1 MKISPVL
8 NYTHFATK
16 KLSDIYIE
24 LDSDSKGLS
33 DLQAQEHLKKY
44 GQNKVSVKEIKWWQ
58 IFFRQFASP
67 FVYILIF
74 ASLLALYLGETIDS
88 VFIASFVLI
97 GAFLGFIQ
105 EYNSQKSVELLK
117 KFLVDHSRILRNGSE
132 ILVKSEDI
140 VLGDICILEPGNI
153 LPADMRFVRA
163 DNLLVDESIL
173 TGESMS
179 VSKTSLLLEKEN
191 ISGIHNATNMG
202 FSGTTI
208 MQGKGVGVVVATGKD
223 TQIGS
228 ITKLTAESDG
238 VSTFEKGISKLSR
251 WILKII
257 LVTLMLVFIINFFVK
272 KEDNRTNFAG
282 IILFSIALAVSVIP
296 ETLPVVSAL
305 SFSKGSLALAKKHV
319 VVKRL
324 SAVEDLG
331 SIEVLCTDKTGTIT
345 ENKMSVSAFH
355 AENEKHCLLFAA
367 LASSSEKYGS
377 SFDIALLS
385 KIGTDKEV
393 QQWKKINELPFD
405 PERKRNSVLVRN
417 TNENKLIVRG
427 APETIIA
434 SCLDISKEYKNEI
447 LIWIAEREMQGERVI
462 AIASKCWTD
471 GSMYTSQD
479 EKELEYIGAISFND
493 PIKESAIPAILQAE
507 ELGVRIKILTGDSKN
522 VAIAVAKKIGII
534 KSEQEAMTGE
544 DFEKLS
550 EFDQIIAVENV
561 HVFARVSP
569 EQKYR
574 VIELL
579 ERKYEVGFIGDGIND
594 APALKLAS
602 VALAVDTASDI
613 ARSASDIVLLNPSLS
628 VIIDGIK
635 GGREIFANMVKYLKT
650 TLISNFGNFYA
661 VAVAM
666 ILAPFL
672 PMLPVQV
679 LLLNLLTDTPMIAI
693 SFDKVDV
700 RELKKPRAYNV
711 KEIVLMSLIFGI
723 INAVFVFLFFIIF
736 FKNGA
741 TSLQTNLFIGSVF
754 VELLL
759 IFSIRTKKVFW
770 KGTKPS
776 MIVLLLCL
784 IPASLAVILPFTYW
798 GEKFLK
804 FTKPSYQSLGIILLM
819 VIIYFVTVEIAK
831 GIYYRIAK
839 N

>member
-1 MKISPVL
+1 MSYIS
-8 NYTHFATK
+8 FATK
-16 KLSDIYIE
+16 KISDIYSE
-24 LDSDSKGLS
+24 LGSNAKGLS
-33 DLQAQEHLKKY
+33 EVRVQEYSRKY
-44 GQNKVSVKEIKWWQ
+44 GLNKIAVKETKWWQ
-58 IFFRQFASP
+58 ILFRQFTSP
-67 FVYILIF
+67 FVYILVF

-88 VFIASFVLI
+88 IFIASFVLI
-97 GAFLGFIQ
+97 GAVLGFIQ

-117 KFLVDHSRILRNGSE
+117 KFLVDHSRILREGSE
-132 ILVKSEDI
+132 ILVKTEEI
-140 VLGDICILEPGNI
+140 VPGDICILEPGNV
-153 LPADMRFVRA
+153 LSADMRFIRT

-179 VSKTSLLLEKEN
+179 VSKTSIILEERN
-191 ISGIHNATNMG
+191 ISGLHDAINMG

-208 MQGKGVGVVVATGKD
+208 IQGKGIGIVVTTGKN
-223 TQIGS
+223 TQIGG
-228 ITKLTAESDG
+228 ITKLTAESEG
-238 VSTFEKGISKLSR
+238 VSTFEKGISKLSG

-257 LVTLMLVFIINFFVK
+257 IATLALVLIVNFLVK
-272 KEDNRTNFAG
+272 KADNRTNFADM
-282 IILFSIALAVSVIP
+282 ILFSIALAVSVIP

-331 SIEVLCTDKTGTIT
+331 SIEVLCADKTGTIT

-355 AENEKHCLLFAA
+355 AENEKSCLMFGV
-367 LASSSEKYGS
+367 LASSSGKYSS
-377 SFDIALLS
+377 SFDIALIS
-385 KIGTDKEV
+385 KLGTDTET

-405 PERKRNSVLVRN
+405 PERKRNSVLVGN
-417 TNENKLIVRG
+417 TNGNKLIVRG
-427 APETIIA
+427 APETILNL
-434 SCLDISKEYKNEI
+434 CLGLSMEKKNEI
-447 LIWIAEREMQGERVI
+447 SIWIAEREMLGERVI
-462 AIASKCWTD
+462 ALASRNWTG
-471 GSMYTSQD
+471 GSSYGPVE
-479 EKELEYIGAISFND
+479 EKNLEYIGAISFSD
-493 PIKESAIPAILQAE
+493 PIKESAIPAILHAK
-507 ELGVRIKILTGDSKN
+507 ELGVRIKILTGDSLN
-522 VAIAVAKKIGII
+522 VAIAVAKMTGII
-534 KSEQEAMTGE
+534 KNEEEAMTGE
-544 DFEKLS
+544 EFGGLS
-550 EFDQIIAVENV
+550 ETDQLIAVENV

-579 ERKYEVGFIGDGIND
+579 EKKYEVGFLGDGIND

-613 ARSASDIVLLNPSLS
+613 ARGASDIVLLNPSLS

-661 VAVAM
+661 VALAM

-693 SFDKVDV
+693 SFDRVDT
-700 RELKKPRAYNV
+700 RELKKPRSYNI
-711 KEIVLMSLIFGI
+711 KEIILMSLVFGI
-723 INAVFVFLFFIIF
+723 INAVFVFLFFLLF
-736 FKNGA
+736 FKNGS
-741 TSLQTNLFIGSVF
+741 TILQTNLFIGSVL

-759 IFSIRTKKVFW
+759 IFSIRTRKLFW

-776 MIVLLLCL
+776 VVVSLLCL
-784 IPASLAVILPFTYW
+784 IPASLAIILPFTQW

-804 FTKPSYQSLGIILLM
+804 FAKPSYESLVIILLM
-819 VIIYFVTVEIAK
+819 VIFYFATVEIAK
-831 GIYYRIAK
+831 LVYYRIAR

>member
-1 MKISPVL
+1 MS
-8 NYTHFATK
+8 YTAFATK
-16 KLSDIYIE
+16 KLSDIYSE

-33 DLQAQEHLKKY
+33 EVQAQEHLKKY
-44 GQNKVSVKEIKWWQ
+44 GQNKISVKETKWWQ
-58 IFFRQFASP
+58 ILFRQFASP

-88 VFIASFVLI
+88 IFIASFVLI
-97 GAFLGFIQ
+97 GAVLGFIQ

-117 KFLVDHSRILRNGSE
+117 KFLVDHSRILRNGAE
-132 ILVKSEDI
+132 ILIKSEDI

-153 LPADMRFVRA
+153 LPADMRFIRA

-179 VSKTSLLLEKEN
+179 VSKTSLLLEKHN
-191 ISGIHNATNMG
+191 ITGIHNATNMG
-202 FSGTTI
+202 FSGTTV
-208 MQGKGVGVVVATGKD
+208 MQGKGVGIIVATGKD
-223 TQIGS
+223 TQIGG
-228 ITKLTAESDG
+228 ITKLTAESEG
-238 VSTFEKGISKLSR
+238 VSTFEKGISKLSG

-257 LVTLMLVFIINFFVK
+257 LATLALVLIINFLVK
-272 KEDNRTNFAG
+272 KADNRTNFADM
-282 IILFSIALAVSVIP
+282 ILFSIALAVSVIP

-331 SIEVLCTDKTGTIT
+331 SIEVLCADKTGTIT

-355 AENEKHCLLFAA
+355 AENEKFCLLFGA
-367 LASSSEKYGS
+367 LASSPEKYSS
-377 SFDIALLS
+377 SFDIALIS
-385 KIGTDKEV
+385 KLGTDKEAE
-393 QQWKKINELPFD
+393 QWQKINELPFD
-405 PERKRNSVLVRN
+405 PERKRNSVLVGK
-417 TNENKLIVRG
+417 TNENRLIVRG
-427 APETIIA
+427 APEIIIDL
-434 SCLDISKEYKNEI
+434 CLNISNEKKNEI

-462 AIASKCWTD
+462 ALASKLWV
-471 GSMYTSQD
+471 GSSSYTSAE
-479 EKELEYIGAISFND
+479 EKDLEYIGAISFSD
-493 PIKESAIPAILQAE
+493 PIKESAIPAIIQAE
-507 ELGVRIKILTGDSKN
+507 ELGVRIKILSGDSKN
-522 VAIAVAKKIGII
+522 VVIAVAKKTGII
-534 KSEQEAMTGE
+534 KNEEQAMTGE
-544 DFEKLS
+544 EFQKLS
-550 EFDQIIAVENV
+550 EADQIIAVENV

-579 ERKYEVGFIGDGIND
+579 ERRYEVGFLGDGIND

-635 GGREIFANMVKYLKT
+635 GGREIFTNMVKYLKT

-661 VAVAM
+661 VALAM

-711 KEIVLMSLIFGI
+711 NEIVLMSLVFGV
-723 INAVFVFLFFIIF
+723 INAVFVFLFFLIF
-736 FKNGA
+736 IKQGSNI
-741 TSLQTNLFIGSVF
+741 LQTNLFIGSVL

-759 IFSIRTKKVFW
+759 IFSIRTKKLFW

-776 MIVLLLCL
+776 IIVSLLCL
-784 IPASLAVILPFTYW
+784 IPASLAIILPFTNW

-804 FTKPSYQSLGIILLM
+804 FAKPSYGSLGIILLM
-819 VIIYFVTVEIAK
+819 VILYFATVEIAK
-831 GIYYRIAK
+831 LTYYRVVR

>member
-8 NYTHFATK
+8 NYIDFATK
-16 KLSDIYIE
+16 KLSDIYVE

-33 DLQAQEHLKKY
+33 DSQAQEHLKKY

-117 KFLVDHSRILRNGSE
+117 KFLVDHSRVLRNGSE

-208 MQGKGVGVVVATGKD
+208 MQGKGVGIVVATGKD

-355 AENEKHCLLFAA
+355 AENEKRCLLFAA

-417 TNENKLIVRG
+417 INENKLIVRG

-434 SCLDISKEYKNEI
+434 SCVDISKEHKNEI

-471 GSMYTSQD
+471 GSLYTSQD

-522 VAIAVAKKIGII
+522 VAIAVAKKTGII

-550 EFDQIIAVENV
+550 EFDQVIAVENV

-759 IFSIRTKKVFW
+759 IFSIRTKKLFW

-784 IPASLAVILPFTYW
+784 IPASLAVVLPFTSW

>member
-1 MKISPVL
+1 MASNSYTSQTISV
-8 NYTHFATK
+8 
-16 KLSDIYIE
+16 IYK
-24 LDSDSKGLS
+24 DFGSHANGLTE
-33 DLQAQEHLKKY
+33 AQVAVNLKKY
-44 GQNKVSVKEIKWWQ
+44 GLNKISVKEIRWWQ
-58 IFFRQFASP
+58 ILFRQFASP

-88 VFIASFVLI
+88 IFITSFVLI
-97 GAFLGFIQ
+97 GAVLGFIQ

-117 KFLVDHSRILRNGSE
+117 KFLVDHTRVLRKGIEMLIKNEE
-132 ILVKSEDI
+132 IVP
-140 VLGDICILEPGNI
+140 GDICILEPGNI
-153 LPADMRFVRA
+153 IPADIRFIRT
-163 DNLLVDESIL
+163 DNLLIDESVL
-173 TGESMS
+173 TGESIP
-179 VSKTSLLLEKEN
+179 VSKTSVVLKKQH
-191 ISGIHNATNMG
+191 ISGIHEAINMG

-208 MQGKGVGVVVATGKD
+208 MQGKGVGIIVATGKD
-223 TQIGS
+223 TQIGG
-228 ITKLTAESDG
+228 ITKLTAESEG
-238 VSTFEKGISKLSR
+238 ISTFEKGISKLSR

-257 LVTLMLVFIINFFVK
+257 LATLALVLVINFLVK
-272 KEDNRTNFAG
+272 GAGNRTNFVD
-282 IILFSIALAVSVIP
+282 IVLFSIALAVSVIP

-355 AENEKHCLLFAA
+355 AENEKFCLLFGA
-367 LASSSEKYGS
+367 LASSPEKYSS

-385 KIGTDKEV
+385 KLGTDKEAE
-393 QQWKKINELPFD
+393 QWKKINELPFD
-405 PERKRNSVLVRN
+405 PERKRNSVLVGN
-417 TNENKLIVRG
+417 ANENKLIVRG
-427 APETIIA
+427 APETIIDL
-434 SCLDISKEYKNEI
+434 CLNISKEHKNEI

-462 AIASKCWTD
+462 AIASKHWTE
-471 GSMYTSQD
+471 GSSYTSAE
-479 EKELEYIGAISFND
+479 EKDLEYIGAISFSD

-522 VAIAVAKKIGII
+522 VAIAVAKKTGII
-534 KSEQEAMTGE
+534 KNEEEAMTGE
-544 DFEKLS
+544 EFEKLS
-550 EFDQIIAVENV
+550 ESDQIIAVENV

-579 ERKYEVGFIGDGIND
+579 ERKYEVGFLGDGIND

-661 VAVAM
+661 VALAM

-711 KEIVLMSLIFGI
+711 KEIVLMSLVFGI
-723 INAVFVFLFFIIF
+723 INAVFVFLFFLTF

-741 TSLQTNLFIGSVF
+741 TMLETNLFIGSVF
-754 VELLL
+754 IELLL
-759 IFSIRTKKVFW
+759 IFSIRTKKLFW

-776 MIVLLLCL
+776 IIVSLLCL
-784 IPASLAVILPFTYW
+784 IPASLAVILPFTHW

-804 FTKPSYQSLGIILLM
+804 FAKPSYESLGIILIM
-819 VIIYFVTVEIAK
+819 IIAYFATVEIAK
-831 GIYYRIAK
+831 LAYYRVVG

>member
-1 MKISPVL
+1 MS
-8 NYTHFATK
+8 YTAFATK
-16 KLSDIYIE
+16 KLSDIYSE

-33 DLQAQEHLKKY
+33 EVQAQEHLKKY
-44 GQNKVSVKEIKWWQ
+44 GQNKISVKETKWWQ
-58 IFFRQFASP
+58 ILFRQFASP

-88 VFIASFVLI
+88 IFIASFVLI
-97 GAFLGFIQ
+97 GAVLGFIQ

-117 KFLVDHSRILRNGSE
+117 KFLVDHSRILRGGIE
-132 ILVKSEDI
+132 LLIKSEDI

-153 LPADMRFVRA
+153 LPADMRFIRA

-179 VSKTSLLLEKEN
+179 VSKTSLLLEEHN

-208 MQGKGVGVVVATGKD
+208 MQGKGVGIIVATGKD
-223 TQIGS
+223 TQIGG
-228 ITKLTAESDG
+228 ITKLTAESEG
-238 VSTFEKGISKLSR
+238 VSTFEKGISKLSG

-257 LVTLMLVFIINFFVK
+257 LATLALVLIINFLVK
-272 KEDNRTNFAG
+272 GADNRTNFAD

-331 SIEVLCTDKTGTIT
+331 SIKVLCTDKTGTIT

-355 AENEKHCLLFAA
+355 AENEEFCLLFGA
-367 LASSSEKYGS
+367 LASSPEKYSS
-377 SFDIALLS
+377 SFDIALIS
-385 KIGTDKEV
+385 KLGTDKEAE
-393 QQWKKINELPFD
+393 QWQKINELPFD
-405 PERKRNSVLVRN
+405 PERKRNSVLVGKAN
-417 TNENKLIVRG
+417 DNKLIVRG
-427 APETIIA
+427 APETIIDL
-434 SCLDISKEYKNEI
+434 CLNISNEKKNEI

-462 AIASKCWTD
+462 ALASKHWTENP
-471 GSMYTSQD
+471 SYTSAD
-479 EKELEYIGAISFND
+479 EKDLEYIGAISFSD

-507 ELGVRIKILTGDSKN
+507 ELGVRIIILTGDSKN
-522 VAIAVAKKIGII
+522 VAVAVAKKTGII
-534 KSEQEAMTGE
+534 KSEEEAMTGE
-544 DFEKLS
+544 EFEKLS
-550 EFDQIIAVENV
+550 EADQIIAVEDV

-579 ERKYEVGFIGDGIND
+579 ERKYEVGFLGDGIND

-661 VAVAM
+661 VALAM

-711 KEIVLMSLIFGI
+711 KEIVFMSLVFGI
-723 INAVFVFLFFIIF
+723 INAVFVFLFFLIF
-736 FKNGA
+736 IKQGS
-741 TSLQTNLFIGSVF
+741 TILQTNLFIGSVLI
-754 VELLL
+754 ELLL
-759 IFSIRTKKVFW
+759 IFSIRTKKLFW

-776 MIVLLLCL
+776 MIVSLLCL

-804 FTKPSYQSLGIILLM
+804 FAKPSYESLGIILLM
-819 VIIYFVTVEIAK
+819 VIVYFATVEMAK
-831 GIYYRIAK
+831 LAYYRVIK
-839 N
+839 T

>member
-1 MKISPVL
+1 
-8 NYTHFATK
+8 
-16 KLSDIYIE
+16 
-24 LDSDSKGLS
+24 
-33 DLQAQEHLKKY
+33 
-44 GQNKVSVKEIKWWQ
+44 
-58 IFFRQFASP
+58 
-67 FVYILIF
+67 
-74 ASLLALYLGETIDS
+74 
-88 VFIASFVLI
+88 
-97 GAFLGFIQ
+97 
-105 EYNSQKSVELLK
+105 
-117 KFLVDHSRILRNGSE
+117 
-132 ILVKSEDI
+132 
-140 VLGDICILEPGNI
+140 
-153 LPADMRFVRA
+153 
-163 DNLLVDESIL
+163 
-173 TGESMS
+173 
-179 VSKTSLLLEKEN
+179 
-191 ISGIHNATNMG
+191 
-202 FSGTTI
+202 
-208 MQGKGVGVVVATGKD
+208 
-223 TQIGS
+223 
-228 ITKLTAESDG
+228 
-238 VSTFEKGISKLSR
+238 
-251 WILKII
+251 
-257 LVTLMLVFIINFFVK
+257 MLVFIINFFVK

-355 AENEKHCLLFAA
+355 AENEKRCLLFAA

-417 TNENKLIVRG
+417 INENKLIVRG

-434 SCLDISKEYKNEI
+434 SCVDISKEYKNEI

-522 VAIAVAKKIGII
+522 VAIAVAKKTGII

-550 EFDQIIAVENV
+550 EFDQVIAVENV

-759 IFSIRTKKVFW
+759 IFSIRTKKLFW

-784 IPASLAVILPFTYW
+784 IPASLAVILPFTSW

-819 VIIYFVTVEIAK
+819 VIIYFATVEIAK
-831 GIYYRIAK
+831 VVYYRIIR

>member
-8 NYTHFATK
+8 NYIDFATK
-16 KLSDIYIE
+16 KLSDIYVE

-33 DLQAQEHLKKY
+33 EVQAQEHLKKY

-88 VFIASFVLI
+88 IFIASFVLI

-208 MQGKGVGVVVATGKD
+208 MQGKGVGIIVATGKD

-355 AENEKHCLLFAA
+355 AENEKRCLLFAA

-417 TNENKLIVRG
+417 INENKLIVRG

-434 SCLDISKEYKNEI
+434 SCVDISKEHKNEI

-471 GSMYTSQD
+471 GSLYTSQD

-522 VAIAVAKKIGII
+522 VAIAVAKKTGII

-550 EFDQIIAVENV
+550 EFDQVIAVENV

-759 IFSIRTKKVFW
+759 IFSIRTKKLFW

-784 IPASLAVILPFTYW
+784 IPASLAVILPFTSW

>member
-1 MKISPVL
+1 MSYIA
-8 NYTHFATK
+8 FATK
-16 KLSDIYIE
+16 KLSDIYSE
-24 LDSDSKGLS
+24 LDSNSKGLS
-33 DLQAQEHLKKY
+33 EIQAQEHLKKY
-44 GQNKVSVKEIKWWQ
+44 GQNKILVKEIKWWQ
-58 IFFRQFASP
+58 ILFRQFASP

-88 VFIASFVLI
+88 IFIASFVLI
-97 GAFLGFIQ
+97 GAVLGFIQ

-117 KFLVDHSRILRNGSE
+117 KFLVDHSRILRNGTE

-140 VLGDICILEPGNI
+140 ALGDICILEPGNI
-153 LPADMRFVRA
+153 LPADMRFIRA

-179 VSKTSLLLEKEN
+179 VSKTSLLLEEQN

-208 MQGKGVGVVVATGKD
+208 MQGKGVGIIVATGKN
-223 TQIGS
+223 TQIGG
-228 ITKLTAESDG
+228 ITKLTAESEG
-238 VSTFEKGISKLSR
+238 VSTFEKGISKLSG

-257 LVTLMLVFIINFFVK
+257 LATLALVLIINFIVK
-272 KEDNRTNFAG
+272 KADNRTNFADM
-282 IILFSIALAVSVIP
+282 ILFSIALAVSVIP

-355 AENEKHCLLFAA
+355 AENEKSCLLFGA
-367 LASSSEKYGS
+367 LASSPEKYSS

-385 KIGTDKEV
+385 KLGVDKEAG
-393 QQWKKINELPFD
+393 QWEKINELPFD
-405 PERKRNSVLVRN
+405 PERKRNSVLVGN
-417 TNENKLIVRG
+417 ANENKLIVRG
-427 APETIIA
+427 APETIIDL
-434 SCLDISKEYKNEI
+434 CLNISKEHKNEI

-462 AIASKCWTD
+462 AIASKHWTE
-471 GSMYTSQD
+471 GSSYTSAE
-479 EKELEYIGAISFND
+479 EKDLEYIGAISFSD

-522 VAIAVAKKIGII
+522 VAIAVAKKTGII
-534 KSEQEAMTGE
+534 KNEEEAMTGE
-544 DFEKLS
+544 EFEKLS
-550 EFDQIIAVENV
+550 EADQIIAVENV

-579 ERKYEVGFIGDGIND
+579 ERKYEVGFLGDGIND

-661 VAVAM
+661 VALAM

-711 KEIVLMSLIFGI
+711 KEIVLMSLVFGI
-723 INAVFVFLFFIIF
+723 INAVFVFLFFLIF

-741 TSLQTNLFIGSVF
+741 TMLQTNLFIGSVLI
-754 VELLL
+754 ELLL
-759 IFSIRTKKVFW
+759 IFSIRTKKLFW

-776 MIVLLLCL
+776 IIVSLLCL
-784 IPASLAVILPFTYW
+784 IPASLAIILPFTYW

-804 FTKPSYQSLGIILLM
+804 FAKPSYESLGIILLM
-819 VIIYFVTVEIAK
+819 VIAYFATVEIAK
-831 GIYYRIAK
+831 LAYYRVVR

>member
-1 MKISPVL
+1 MSYIA
-8 NYTHFATK
+8 FATK
-16 KLSDIYIE
+16 KLSDIYSE
-24 LDSDSKGLS
+24 LDSDSKGLNEV
-33 DLQAQEHLKKY
+33 QAQEHLKKY
-44 GQNKVSVKEIKWWQ
+44 GQNKISVKETKWWQ
-58 IFFRQFASP
+58 ILFRQFASP

-88 VFIASFVLI
+88 IFIASFVLI
-97 GAFLGFIQ
+97 GAVLGFIQ

-117 KFLVDHSRILRNGSE
+117 KFLVDHSRILRGGVE
-132 ILVKSEDI
+132 LLIKSENI

-153 LPADMRFVRA
+153 LPADMRFIRA

-179 VSKTSLLLEKEN
+179 VSKTSLLLEEHN

-208 MQGKGVGVVVATGKD
+208 MQGKGVGIIVATGKD
-223 TQIGS
+223 TQIGG
-228 ITKLTAESDG
+228 ITKLTAESEG
-238 VSTFEKGISKLSR
+238 VSTFEKGISKLSG

-257 LVTLMLVFIINFFVK
+257 LATLALVLIINFLVK
-272 KEDNRTNFAG
+272 GADNRTNFAD

-355 AENEKHCLLFAA
+355 SENEKFCLLFGA
-367 LASSSEKYGS
+367 LASSPEKYSS
-377 SFDIALLS
+377 SFDIALIS
-385 KIGTDKEV
+385 KLGTDKEAE
-393 QQWKKINELPFD
+393 QWQKINELPFD
-405 PERKRNSVLVRN
+405 PERKRNSVLVGKA
-417 TNENKLIVRG
+417 NENKLIVRG
-427 APETIIA
+427 APETIIDL
-434 SCLDISKEYKNEI
+434 CLNISNEKKNEI

-462 AIASKCWTD
+462 ALASKCWV
-471 GSMYTSQD
+471 GSSSYTSAD
-479 EKELEYIGAISFND
+479 EKDLEYIGAISFSD

-507 ELGVRIKILTGDSKN
+507 ELGVRIIILTGDSKN
-522 VAIAVAKKIGII
+522 VAIAVAKKTGII
-534 KSEQEAMTGE
+534 KNEEEAMTGE
-544 DFEKLS
+544 EFEKLS
-550 EFDQIIAVENV
+550 EADQIIAVENV

-579 ERKYEVGFIGDGIND
+579 ERKYEVGFLGDGIND

-661 VAVAM
+661 VALAM

-711 KEIVLMSLIFGI
+711 KEIVFMSLVFGI
-723 INAVFVFLFFIIF
+723 INAVFVFLFFLIF
-736 FKNGA
+736 IKQGS
-741 TSLQTNLFIGSVF
+741 TILQTNLFIGSVLI
-754 VELLL
+754 ELLL
-759 IFSIRTKKVFW
+759 IFSIRTKKLFW

-776 MIVLLLCL
+776 MVVSLLCL

-804 FTKPSYQSLGIILLM
+804 FAKPSYESLGIILLM
-819 VIIYFVTVEIAK
+819 VIVYFATVEMAK
-831 GIYYRIAK
+831 LAYYRVVK
-839 N
+839 T